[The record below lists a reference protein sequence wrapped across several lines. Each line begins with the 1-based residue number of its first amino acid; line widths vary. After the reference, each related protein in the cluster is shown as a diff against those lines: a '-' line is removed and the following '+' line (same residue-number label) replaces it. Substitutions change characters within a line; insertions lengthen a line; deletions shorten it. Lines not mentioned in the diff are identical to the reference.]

1 MAKSKRARPKLF
13 ELSELVFVGF
23 NSRVAAL
30 DRNSGHLVWE
40 WKASAGSGFVALLLD
55 GEQLIVSVN
64 GYTYALDALTGE
76 ERWWNEMKGF
86 GYGVPCLA
94 SINGS
99 SVGWSLLGGSAQ
111 RRRNERARRTREAK
125 RKLNHHLDEI
135 IEAEIAHTFVRLVG
149 EEA

>member
-1 MAKSKRARPKLF
+1 MAKSKRTQSKLH
-13 ELSELVFVGF
+13 ELSALIFVGF

-30 DRNSGHLVWE
+30 DRDSGCIVWK
-40 WKASAGSGFVALLLD
+40 WRASAGSGFAALLVD

-76 ERWWNEMKGF
+76 ERWRNEMKGF

-99 SVGWSLLGGSAQ
+99 SVGWSLLGKSAQ
-111 RRRNERARRTREAK
+111 RRRNEDTGAAT
-125 RKLNHHLDEI
+125 H
-135 IEAEIAHTFVRLVG
+135 VQ
-149 EEA
+149 